1 MLDEYEAVDG
11 LPNFYGTG
19 GIDDF
24 DDGLIIVSPSQQ
36 TMIKQESKLPG
47 GMQTSETT
55 VHHHGPHHSSKKTR
69 VTKHGNNPSVAQS
82 TETEVIPY

>member
-11 LPNFYGTG
+11 LPNFYRTG

-47 GMQTSETT
+47 GM
-55 VHHHGPHHSSKKTR
+55 
-69 VTKHGNNPSVAQS
+69 
-82 TETEVIPY
+82 